1 MPFILETSQCG
12 TEEWECSKAGI
23 PPVIENAWLQF
34 LLSEF
39 LSEIYYNYFILPG
52 LKSHLHLDKNN
63 KFKEEITKVEK
74 TTA

>member
-1 MPFILETSQCG
+1 M
-12 TEEWECSKAGI
+12 
-23 PPVIENAWLQF
+23 
-34 LLSEF
+34 SEF

-74 TTA
+74 TTV